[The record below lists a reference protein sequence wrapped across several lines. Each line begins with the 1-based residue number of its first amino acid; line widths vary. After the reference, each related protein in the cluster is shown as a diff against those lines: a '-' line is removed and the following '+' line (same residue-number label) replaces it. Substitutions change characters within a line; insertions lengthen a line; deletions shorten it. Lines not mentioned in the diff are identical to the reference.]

1 VSTVD
6 EPPLRVLVI
15 DDDPDSVL
23 LMTDVLA
30 RRGGMAVSSAL
41 NPDDG
46 LAALDDLSGDRHC
59 DVVVTDV
66 EMPGMTG
73 LDLLSLL
80 RERYPDLPVVVVT
93 AHATVDYAVGAL
105 RGQAGE
111 FLHKPLDPDE
121 LLGTVHRLGTESRS
135 RSAAGRQSILAV
147 GAHPDD
153 VEIGVGGML
162 SAHHARGDRIT
173 IVTLTNGAR
182 GGSSTVRQDE
192 ARAAASLVGAQLHLA
207 DLEDTRIP
215 VSDPTMSTIQ
225 NVIAEVDPDVVYVH
239 SLNDLHQDH
248 RAAHQATM
256 VAARKV
262 PTVGCYQSPSA
273 TVDFRPNRFAVIDD
287 HVDDKLKLL
296 ACFGSQTSQQRDY
309 LEPDLVVATARYW
322 SRYGGGRFAEA
333 LEVIRDEGSTNQP
346 TNSRR

>member
-1 VSTVD
+1 MSTVD
-6 EPPLRVLVI
+6 DAPLRVLVI
-15 DDDPDSVL
+15 DDDPNSVL
-23 LMTDVLA
+23 LMTDVLS
-30 RRGGMAVSSAL
+30 RRGGMAVTSAFNPDQALSAL
-41 NPDDG
+41 G
-46 LAALDDLSGDRHC
+46 GLSGGASY
-59 DVVVTDV
+59 DVVITDV

-80 RERYPDLPVVVVT
+80 HEEYPGLPVIVVT

-111 FLHKPLDPDE
+111 FLHKPLDPEE
-121 LLGTVHRLGTESRS
+121 LLGTVRRLGEERRR
-135 RSAAGRQSILAV
+135 RSAAGRQSVLAV

-182 GGSSTVRQDE
+182 GGSSTMRQDE
-192 ARAAASLVGAQLHLA
+192 ARAAADLVGAVLHLA

-225 NVIAEVDPDVVYVH
+225 NVIADVRPDVVYVH

-248 RAAHQATM
+248 RAVHQATM

-262 PTVGCYQSPSA
+262 PTIGCYQSPSA
-273 TVDFRPNRFAVIDD
+273 TVEFRPNRFAVIDE
-287 HVDDKLKLL
+287 HVEDKLKLL
-296 ACFGSQTSQQRDY
+296 ACFGSQTAQQRDY

-322 SRYGGGRFAEA
+322 SRYAGGRFAEA
-333 LEVIRDEGSTNQP
+333 LEVIRDEGNTNQP
-346 TNSRR
+346 TNPRR